1 MENIDILIERSYQAI
16 RKRGKI
22 TVDTDMDDFIEKMR
36 EELNEIECDYVFSN
50 FDDTMKETVDLMNV
64 CICALKHH
72 GFDPIAEFEKCVI
85 HNETR
90 KD

>member
-1 MENIDILIERSYQAI
+1 MKDLINRSYLAV
-16 RKRGKI
+16 RKRGLI
-22 TVDTDMDDFIEKMR
+22 TSETQFIDFFEKME
-36 EELNEIECDYVFSN
+36 EELLEIQATDN
-50 FDDTMKETVDLMNV
+50 FEQTIKETVDLMNV

-85 HNETR
+85 HQETR

>member
-1 MENIDILIERSYQAI
+1 MKDLIERSYNAT

-22 TVDTDMDDFIEKMR
+22 TADTDFYEFVEKME
-36 EELNEIECDYVFSN
+36 EELAEIHESYRHKKFVHAI
-50 FDDTMKETVDLMNV
+50 KETVELMAV
-64 CICALKHH
+64 CMNSLYHH

-85 HNETR
+85 HQETR

>member
-22 TVDTDMDDFIEKMR
+22 TVDTDYDDFIDKIQ
-36 EELNEIECDYVFSN
+36 EETMEIVRAHCFGN
-50 FDDTMKETVDLMNV
+50 FDDAIKETVDLMNV

>member
-22 TVDTDMDDFIEKMR
+22 TNDTVIYDFTDKMN
-36 EELNEIECDYVFSN
+36 EELEEIINSSSLDGKI
-50 FDDTMKETVDLMNV
+50 KETVDLMNV
-64 CICALKHH
+64 CICALKHY

>member
-1 MENIDILIERSYQAI
+1 MKDLIERSYLAI

-22 TVDTDMDDFIEKMR
+22 TIETDFIDFMLKMD
-36 EELNEIECDYVFSN
+36 EELREIKDAYCYDPIKPMEK
-50 FDDTMKETVDLMNV
+50 TIKETVDLMNV

-85 HNETR
+85 HQETR

>member
-1 MENIDILIERSYQAI
+1 MKDLIERSYQAI

-22 TVDTDMDDFIEKMR
+22 TVDTDMDEFMQKME
-36 EELNEIECDYVFSN
+36 EELSDIYKAK
-50 FDDTMKETVDLMNV
+50 TMEKAIKETVDLMNV

-72 GFDPIAEFEKCVI
+72 GFDPIAEFEKCVKFQ
-85 HNETR
+85 ETR

>member
-1 MENIDILIERSYQAI
+1 MKDLIERSYLAI
-16 RKRGKI
+16 RKRGLI
-22 TVDTDMDDFIEKMR
+22 TADTDMDNFIDKMK
-36 EELNEIECDYVFSN
+36 EELKEIECDYVFST
-50 FDDTMKETVDLMNV
+50 FDNTMKETVDLMNV

-85 HNETR
+85 HQETR